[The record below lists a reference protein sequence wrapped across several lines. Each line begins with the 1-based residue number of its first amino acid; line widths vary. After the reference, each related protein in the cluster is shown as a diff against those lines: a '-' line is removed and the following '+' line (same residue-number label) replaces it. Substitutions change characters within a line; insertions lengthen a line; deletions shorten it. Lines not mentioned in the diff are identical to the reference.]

1 MLLKQDN
8 RINKDCQL
16 TVTNITGPKAIYLDQ
31 GLWAISVDK
40 PAQMEIRCP
49 KVTSQI
55 FETPNNSGYI
65 YNQHVVY
72 FHQE

>member
-49 KVTSQI
+49 KVTKVKSLKPPI
-55 FETPNNSGYI
+55 TLVISTTSM
-65 YNQHVVY
+65 
-72 FHQE
+72 